1 MNEKTGDLD
10 VGLLQLVALAWHP
23 MAVAVNQHARQIKT
37 QTDTTP
43 STVITDILALLS
55 LDNLRAL
62 QETGSNNEEIR
73 INKLAKA
80 IFYEDMDTIAN
91 NKKVVQVAENVLQN
105 AMTVAFYSE
114 YMGDSGTLD
123 WESYQKKV
131 NRAVE
136 QAVVTV
142 VLTQAPPAA
151 APA

>member
-10 VGLLQLVALAWHP
+10 VGLLQLGSLAWHP
-23 MAVAVNQHARQIKT
+23 VAVAVNQHARQIKT

-62 QETGSNNEEIR
+62 QDTGSNNEEIR

-80 IFYEDMDTIAN
+80 IFYEDMDLIAN

-123 WESYQKKV
+123 WESYKKKV